1 MKTCYIGRI
10 RLSKKDSE
18 EWGGN
23 PPFMYVTKT
32 TDRTDI
38 NKATMFNSKE
48 ECIEALIY
56 SFKSHKHLPS
66 SKMEIMK
73 ISVHVDS
80 IEQI

>member
-23 PPFMYVTKT
+23 PPFMYVTKG
-32 TDRTDI
+32 TDRTNI
-38 NKATMFNSKE
+38 NQAIMFNDKE
-48 ECIEALIY
+48 DCTNALID

-66 SKMEIMK
+66 SKMEIMT
-73 ISVHVDS
+73 ISIHVDS
-80 IEQI
+80 IDEL

>member
-10 RLSKKDSE
+10 RLSNEDSK

-23 PPFMYVTKT
+23 PPFMYVTKSV
-32 TDRTDI
+32 DRTNI

-48 ECIEALIY
+48 ECIVALVD

-73 ISVHVDS
+73 ISIYVDN
-80 IEQI
+80 IEQL